1 MPRPRRLAALGL
13 SAAAL
18 SGAGVAFAAPAS
30 AHTRLVSSTPAEGAS
45 VAAPA
50 QVTLTFSDEIRVA
63 KVVVKGA
70 DGTQVQDGAATR
82 SKTTVAQK
90 LKAAVPPGLYTV
102 AYRVVGADGHPIT
115 AEAQTFTV
123 AGGDAPLE
131 LSPAESTGQPVAA
144 RPAAKA
150 KDSGGPSWAWI
161 VGGGLLGILIG
172 VGIVVRAKRRHPV
185 DAGGRGDGDD

>member
-13 SAAAL
+13 TAAAL

-30 AHTRLVSSTPAEGAS
+30 AHTRLVSSTPADGAS

-63 KVVVKGA
+63 QVVVKDAGGA
-70 DGTQVQDGAATR
+70 QVQDGAAAR
-82 SKTTVAQK
+82 AGTTVTQK
-90 LKAAVPPGLYTV
+90 LKAAVPPGAYTV
-102 AYRVVGADGHPIT
+102 AYRVVGADGHPVT
-115 AEAQTFTV
+115 AESPSFVV
-123 AGGDAPLE
+123 AGGDAPPA
-131 LSPAESTGQPVAA
+131 LSPAESTGQPSAA
-144 RPAAKA
+144 DKPAA

-161 VGGGLLGILIG
+161 IGGGVLGILIG

-185 DAGGRGDGDD
+185 DAGGRADGDD